1 MVKMPTTTKHVQ
13 KQLEHYSIQIK
24 QNNTRTKNQTKTTL

>member
-1 MVKMPTTTKHVQ
+1 MVKMSTTTKHVQ

-24 QNNTRTKNQTKTTL
+24 QNNTKNQTKTTL